1 MRPHLSTESPA
12 RSPFNV
18 WMSQVSGALVL
29 ALALPL
35 LAQPHAYAKTVRHRA
50 PARRV
55 VHSSGQAWTMP
66 TIEHGLSDDDVTAGE
81 DPVIRAAAVRALGD
95 MNGTA
100 VVVDPNSGRILA
112 MVNQKLALSAQY
124 QPCSTTKMAVALA
137 ALDHGVVNENTPVSI
152 AAHTA
157 VNLTEALAYS
167 INAYFEHVGEKMGF
181 ATVTSW
187 EREMGLGE
195 RAGWDIPGE
204 DPGSVPTEPG
214 PGGVAKL
221 SSFGEGVHISPLQLA
236 ALVSTIANGG
246 TDYWLQHPTTPEQAA
261 DFEPRVKR
269 RLPIADF
276 TPEVKDG
283 MLAAVQYGT
292 ARGSRLRDEQ
302 ILGKTGTCS
311 RDGARFGLFASYLG
325 IEHPQ
330 LVVVV
335 ILRGNGSYSGPR
347 AAQVAGVIYR
357 SLDQQHYFEAQNRQA
372 PRAASVR
379 PAALVR

>member
-1 MRPHLSTESPA
+1 MRRRLSSPSPLH
-12 RSPFNV
+12 RS
-18 WMSQVSGALVL
+18 SAALRLTSGLTLGLSLGLSLGLTLGVSM
-29 ALALPL
+29 ALPR
-35 LAQPHAYAKTVRHRA
+35 AAHAA
-50 PARRV
+50 PTSRRGAR
-55 VHSSGQAWTMP
+55 SSGQTWTMP
-66 TIEHGLSDDDVTAGE
+66 TIEHGLSEDDVTAGE
-81 DPVIRAAAVRALGD
+81 DPVIRAAALRALGD
-95 MNGTA
+95 KNGTA
-100 VVVDPNSGRILA
+100 VVVDPNTGRILA
-112 MVNQKLALSAQY
+112 MVNQRLALSSQY

-137 ALDHGVVNENTPVSI
+137 ALQNGVVNENTPIRI

-167 INAYFEHVGEKMGF
+167 INAYFEALGDRMGF
-181 ATVTSW
+181 ATVTNW

-195 RAGWDIPGE
+195 KVGLNIPGE
-204 DPGSVPTEPG
+204 SPGIVPSEPG

-221 SSFGEGVHISPLQLA
+221 SSFGEGVHITPLQLA
-236 ALVSTIANGG
+236 AIVSTIANGG
-246 TDYWLQHPTTPEQAA
+246 TLYWLQHPTTAQQAA
-261 DFEPRVKR
+261 DFQAKVHR

-292 ARGSRLRDEQ
+292 ARRSQLRNEQ

-325 IEHPQ
+325 IQHPQ

-347 AAQVAGVIYR
+347 AARVAGAIYR
-357 SLDQQHYFEAQNRQA
+357 SLDQKHYFLAQ
-372 PRAASVR
+372 SR
-379 PAALVR
+379 PAAVRPTALRTR

>member
-1 MRPHLSTESPA
+1 
-12 RSPFNV
+12 V
-18 WMSQVSGALVL
+18 
-29 ALALPL
+29 
-35 LAQPHAYAKTVRHRA
+35 
-50 PARRV
+50 RRV
-55 VHSSGQAWTMP
+55 VAPAPAQTWTMP
-66 TIEHGLSDDDVTAGE
+66 TIMHGLSDDDVTAGE
-81 DPVIRAAAVRALGD
+81 DPAIRATVVKALGD

-100 VVVDPNSGRILA
+100 VVVDPNTGRILA

-124 QPCSTTKMAVALA
+124 QPCSTTKMAIALA
-137 ALDHGVVNENTPVSI
+137 ALDHGVVNENTPIRV
-152 AAHTA
+152 AAHSA
-157 VNLTEALAYS
+157 VNLTQALAYS
-167 INAYFEHVGEKMGF
+167 INAYFEHLGEKMGF

-195 RAGWDIPGE
+195 RAGWNIPGE

-246 TDYWLQHPTTPEQAA
+246 TDYWLQHPTTPEQIA
-261 DFEPRVKR
+261 DFHPRIKR
-269 RLPIADF
+269 ELPIADF

-311 RDGARFGLFASYLG
+311 RDGSRFGLFASYLG
-325 IEHPQ
+325 NEHPQ

-357 SLDQQHYFEAQNRQA
+357 SLDQQHYFEAESR
-372 PRAASVR
+372 PASVR
-379 PAALVR
+379 RTSLIRKR